1 MPSSPA
7 APDSDALKLW
17 VVLSRAYQALLQHA
31 KSDIGRSELTV
42 AEFGALEA
50 LHHKGP
56 LLLGDLQRKL
66 LVSSGGVTWLV
77 DRLAKQGLVVRRPSP
92 DDRRA
97 SFVELT
103 RKGERLIA
111 RLFPEHI
118 DAMSRALAGLS
129 PTEQAEAVRL
139 LRKLGRAAAQAS
151 ATAARTATAD
161 DADYD

>member
-1 MPSSPA
+1 MPAPLA
-7 APDSDALKLW
+7 APDRDPLKLW

-31 KSDIGRSELTV
+31 KADIGRSELTV

-103 RKGERLIA
+103 RKGESLIT

-118 DAMSRALAGLS
+118 AAMSWALAGLS
-129 PTEQAEAVRL
+129 PKEQAEAVRL
-139 LRKLGRAAAQAS
+139 LRKLGRAAAQRAAA
-151 ATAARTATAD
+151 ATRTATAD
-161 DADYD
+161 DADYG

>member
-1 MPSSPA
+1 MPAPLA
-7 APDSDALKLW
+7 APDRDALKLW

-77 DRLAKQGLVVRRPSP
+77 DRLAQQGLVIRRPSP

-103 RKGERLIA
+103 RKGESLIA

-118 DAMSRALAGLS
+118 EAMSRALAGLS
-129 PTEQAEAVRL
+129 PREQAEAVRL
-139 LRKLGRAAAQAS
+139 LRKLGRAAAQLP
-151 ATAARTATAD
+151 TMTETATAD
-161 DADYD
+161 DADFD

>member
-1 MPSSPA
+1 MSSLS
-7 APDSDALKLW
+7 DSDRDALKLW

-31 KSDIGRSELTV
+31 KADIGRSELTV

-50 LHHKGP
+50 LHNKGP

-77 DRLAKQGLVVRRPSP
+77 DRLAKQGLVARRPSP

-103 RKGERLIA
+103 RKGEALIS

-118 DAMSRALAGLS
+118 DAMTRAMAGLN
-129 PTEQAEAVRL
+129 PKEQAEALRL
-139 LRKLGRAAAQAS
+139 LRKLGRAA
-151 ATAARTATAD
+151 D
-161 DADYD
+161 DRRIDG